1 MWRETEGNEES
12 KKAHRSDTRGTN
24 KIYLPVGWLCFC
36 VNFREKSFEAHKEM
50 QTSKLYLFYE
60 FKTISY
66 DIEVSGKDIES
77 GIKSEGEKS
86 QKIPRNISGCV
97 LSHMEGMKQ
106 KWRSISI
113 TITTAKRISQDSF
126 ILLNSVMADAM
137 EILQEIRN
145 IKAET
150 RK

>member
-126 ILLNSVMADAM
+126 ILFNSVMADAM

-145 IKAET
+145 INA
-150 RK
+150 

>member
-60 FKTISY
+60 FKTISC

>member
-1 MWRETEGNEES
+1 MTHEVQAKYICQSDDCASVSTSEKNHLKHT
-12 KKAHRSDTRGTN
+12 KK
-24 KIYLPVGWLCFC
+24 Y
-36 VNFREKSFEAHKEM
+36 M

-126 ILLNSVMADAM
+126 ILLNSVMADVM
-137 EILQEIRN
+137 EFLQGIRN

>member
-1 MWRETEGNEES
+1 
-12 KKAHRSDTRGTN
+12 
-24 KIYLPVGWLCFC
+24 
-36 VNFREKSFEAHKEM
+36 M

-97 LSHMEGMKQ
+97 FISHGRDEAKMEEHFHYNHNGEEN
-106 KWRSISI
+106 ISRLI
-113 TITTAKRISQDSF
+113 HLTQLGDG
-126 ILLNSVMADAM
+126 
-137 EILQEIRN
+137 
-145 IKAET
+145 
-150 RK
+150 